1 MALIWTP
8 HTMNWS
14 HEFRFYGLRDTSPFV
29 FPFGRDSRK
38 DRPYPRRRASGRR
51 KESGREGGGDRDKGK
66 ERGLGWARRREREL
80 DRQYGEGAGKA
91 WARVPPH
98 ERVPVDRAAPCLLHL
113 L

>member
-1 MALIWTP
+1 MGT
-8 HTMNWS
+8 
-14 HEFRFYGLRDTSPFV
+14 
-29 FPFGRDSRK
+29 
-38 DRPYPRRRASGRR
+38 
-51 KESGREGGGDRDKGK
+51 
-66 ERGLGWARRREREL
+66 ERGLGRARRREREL

>member
-1 MALIWTP
+1 M
-8 HTMNWS
+8 
-14 HEFRFYGLRDTSPFV
+14 
-29 FPFGRDSRK
+29 
-38 DRPYPRRRASGRR
+38 RRM
-51 KESGREGGGDRDKGK
+51 EEGK
-66 ERGLGWARRREREL
+66 ERGGGLGRARRREREL